1 MAGTG
6 NAITVVATTE
16 VPAAIGPYS
25 QAVCAGNLLF
35 TSGLLGMRAGT
46 GELAG
51 PDTLAQAG
59 QALANLERLLAAAG
73 TSLARV
79 VKVTVYLV
87 DLADFPAV
95 NALYAKHFAAPFPA
109 RACVQVAAL
118 PKNARIELDAIVA
131 LE

>member
-6 NAITVVATTE
+6 NAITVVVTTE
-16 VPAAIGPYS
+16 IPAAIGPYS
-25 QAVCAGNLLF
+25 QAVRAGNLLF
-35 TSGLLGMRAGT
+35 TSGLFGTRAGT

-51 PDTLAQAG
+51 PDILAQAG
-59 QALANLERLLAAAG
+59 QALVNLERLLAAAG

-95 NALYAKHFAAPFPA
+95 NALYAKQFAAPFPA
-109 RACVQVAAL
+109 RSCVQVAAL

>member
-6 NAITVVATTE
+6 KAITAVATTE

-25 QAVCAGNLLF
+25 QAVRAGSLLF
-35 TSGLLGMRAGT
+35 TSGLFGTRAGT

-51 PDTLAQAG
+51 PDILAQAE
-59 QALANLERLLAAAG
+59 QALVNLERLLAAAG
-73 TSLARV
+73 TSMARV

-87 DLADFPAV
+87 DLAEFPAV

-109 RACVQVAAL
+109 RSCVQVAAL

>member
-1 MAGTG
+1 MTPERFARLEELFAGATELQG
-6 NAITVVATTE
+6 AERARFVAEGTAGDAALRTE
-16 VPAAIGPYS
+16 
-25 QAVCAGNLLF
+25 
-35 TSGLLGMRAGT
+35 
-46 GELAG
+46 
-51 PDTLAQAG
+51 
-59 QALANLERLLAAAG
+59 LERLLAAAG

>member
-1 MAGTG
+1 MAGKDDGMAAVSTPE
-6 NAITVVATTE
+6 I
-16 VPAAIGPYS
+16 PAAIGPYS
-25 QAVCAGNLLF
+25 QAVRAGNLLF
-35 TSGLLGMRAGT
+35 TSGLLGARAGT

-51 PDTLAQAG
+51 PDTLAQAE

-73 TSLARV
+73 TSMARV

-87 DLADFPAV
+87 DLTDFPAV
-95 NALYAKHFAAPFPA
+95 NALYAKHFATPFPA
-109 RACVQVAAL
+109 RSCVQVAAL

>member
-25 QAVCAGNLLF
+25 QAVRAGNLLF

-51 PDTLAQAG
+51 TDTLAQAE
-59 QALANLERLLAAAG
+59 QALANLERLLVASG
-73 TSLARV
+73 TSMARV

-87 DLADFPAV
+87 DLTDFPAV

-109 RACVQVAAL
+109 RSCVQVAAL